1 MDKITTY
8 DYYSFMHRRVTFTK
22 VDHKQNEISTRV
34 ATGWD
39 REKSCSN
46 FSILNIIKCEVNLI
60 L

>member
-34 ATGWD
+34 ATGWAG
-39 REKSCSN
+39 KN
-46 FSILNIIKCEVNLI
+46 PALI
-60 L
+60 LVF

>member
-34 ATGWD
+34 GGYWLGQG
-39 REKSCSN
+39 K
-46 FSILNIIKCEVNLI
+46 ILL
-60 L
+60 